1 MHRLPT
7 GGNVKNAFKSFQ
19 KPHFRYGQCTLDIKL
34 RKLKKDETP
43 RTAEALESVCQQPL
57 WVELLSKFT
66 LAVCVSCSGN
76 HLKALQLQLCEQ
88 CVARRFRVVLS
99 VQQLEVE
106 RKWVVSMKP
115 NPPRSSST
123 FAAWQY
129 ISTPQLGNLS
139 FAGSLHKLS
148 KSNISK

>member
-1 MHRLPT
+1 MLKDPLKAT
-7 GGNVKNAFKSFQ
+7 ANIAQYPDKSSKNDDDDKRRA
-19 KPHFRYGQCTLDIKL
+19 
-34 RKLKKDETP
+34 
-43 RTAEALESVCQQPL
+43 AEALESVCQQPL

-66 LAVCVSCSGN
+66 VAVRVSCSGN

-123 FAAWQY
+123 FAPWRY
-129 ISTPQLGNLS
+129 ISTSQLGNLS
-139 FAGSLHKLS
+139 FAGS
-148 KSNISK
+148 